1 MPSEKL
7 VFEPLPTRN
16 NEQTFR
22 LQGPLTL
29 NNIFAFQP
37 VLRQQTVN
45 TILDLSGVPYMDSAG
60 LGVLV
65 NSHVSH
71 QQRGQ
76 RLILAGVNDRIQ
88 ELLKLTKV
96 DSVLEVVPDLEA
108 AYRALGIGAQGVA

>member
-7 VFEPLPTRN
+7 VFEPLPTRS
-16 NEQTFR
+16 NEHLFR

-29 NNIFAFQP
+29 NNLFAFQE
-37 VLRQQTVN
+37 VLRQQAVT

-76 RLILAGVNDRIQ
+76 RLILVGVNDRIQ

-96 DSVLEVVPDLEA
+96 DTVLEVVPDLEA
-108 AYRALGIGAQGVA
+108 AYRALGTGAQGVA